1 MKTTV
6 IVLICS
12 VLANIIF
19 SVFAFIIQ
27 VILIVQNLLPTDPF
41 CGVLDVAKEP
51 IFTYI
56 KMDK

>member
-27 VILIVQNLLPTDPF
+27 VTQTSHINFNYVP
-41 CGVLDVAKEP
+41 
-51 IFTYI
+51 
-56 KMDK
+56 